1 MPKKKPNTT
10 QDKQEKDSDNTRI
23 TELEAQLA
31 DRKVTIEIT
40 PAARDWLGE
49 RGYDSKMGA
58 RPMARVI
65 QDQIK
70 KPLADELL
78 FGKLMNGGHV
88 RIDVDNDTLSFD
100 LKPLKARQAEAV
112 D

>member
-1 MPKKKPNTT
+1 MV
-10 QDKQEKDSDNTRI
+10 EKFVF
-23 TELEAQLA
+23 ELEAQLA
-31 DRKVTIEIT
+31 DRKVSIEIT

-49 RGYDSKMGA
+49 RGYDNKMGA

-65 QDQIK
+65 QEQIK

-78 FGKLMNGGHV
+78 FGKLISGGHV
-88 RIDVDNDTLSFD
+88 RIDVENDALSFD
-100 LKPLKARQAEAV
+100 LKPLKEPEPEAV